1 MTPIEKL
8 DELAMTVEQNN
19 ALERVYERHVKESE
33 HPKFKGLSYYDW
45 LVTYTHRATYDHC
58 IMAATPNP
66 FSPWLG
72 IETDGY
78 THS

>member
-45 LVTYTHRATYDHC
+45 LVTYAHRATYDHC

-72 IETDGY
+72 IESNGH